1 MTDTNLTIDHFISRF
16 MLQPPEPAAL
26 LCSGRQAAV
35 LVPVINRPR
44 PSLLLAQRATTLRKP
59 PGQVAFPGGMKDRD
73 DGSLIA
79 TALRET
85 HEEVAIYPDTVTYA
99 GCAACRDQ
107 QQRFSGHTR
116 GRYFATGPAM
126 AGQR

>member
-85 HEEVAIYPDTVTYA
+85 HYA